1 VGVRHTE
8 TSLIIWAAAQ
18 STDAPAATANTTLIT
33 SDNETPPVSIAATDG
48 APASL
53 FSADHFYDAG
63 DLGCAYGPLDTIAKM
78 MRGLASGQ
86 TIEIRATDPTVAFDL
101 AAWCR
106 MTGHTL
112 ADQQADRYLVRR
124 K

>member
-1 VGVRHTE
+1 MGVRHTE

-18 STDAPAATANTTLIT
+18 STDVSATTSSTTPHAAGDETPAALTAAL
-33 SDNETPPVSIAATDG
+33 DG
-48 APASL
+48 EPTSL
-53 FSADHFYDAG
+53 FNADHFYDAG

-78 MRGLASGQ
+78 MRTLTSGQ
-86 TIEIRATDPTVAFDL
+86 TIEIRATDPTVAVDL
-101 AAWCR
+101 SAWCR

-112 ADQQADRYLVRR
+112 AEQRADRYLVRR